1 MMVGQRLSKLS
12 RLKTQQQRAL
22 NGKTRPSFR
31 RISYERHPHDGNL
44 LNSKI
49 EGGPE
54 LEAFTSNRDRLL
66 QVVDQISKQVNWD
79 DVQEDKKL
87 ELNRQL
93 EYIKKLDEQL
103 IVRLQEFQEEVRI
116 EIEKTYRQKENI
128 KGYNLNDEK

>member
-1 MMVGQRLSKLS
+1 MEKLV
-12 RLKTQQQRAL
+12 LLFEEFLMKGILMTEA
-22 NGKTRPSFR
+22 
-31 RISYERHPHDGNL
+31 I

-87 ELNRQL
+87 ELNRQI

-103 IVRLQEFQEEVRI
+103 IVRLQVFQGEVRS

-128 KGYNLNDEK
+128 KGYNLNDVK